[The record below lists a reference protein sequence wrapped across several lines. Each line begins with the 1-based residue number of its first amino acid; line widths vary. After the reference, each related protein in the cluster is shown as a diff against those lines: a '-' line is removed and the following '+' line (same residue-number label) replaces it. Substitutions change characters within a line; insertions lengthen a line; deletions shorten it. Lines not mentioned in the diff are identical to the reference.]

1 MQILQ
6 HPSPT
11 GVVDFKRL
19 IEQAKNE
26 IAQHWRAAI
35 LADTSAP
42 VAEKVA
48 EPLLL
53 DSLPVVLEGIL
64 SSIESQ
70 ESKID
75 AEKISRAARQ
85 KREASERFNIRELV
99 RECHVLR
106 EYIFRYLN
114 ENAALFATFDADG
127 RMAIYRRAGLAMDD
141 AMRETVN
148 AFVEVHTEQLRNLTR
163 LDSLTGLYNHR
174 TFYERLGEELSRAIR
189 YKSPLSI
196 VFMDLDNFKAVNDN
210 RGHQFGDSVLVH
222 WAEWL
227 RAELRQTDIV
237 CRYGGDEFAVILP
250 ETTRADARIMMPRLI
265 DSFKKFGMQE
275 GAPASFGISFGLAA
289 HPEDDGTAKR
299 MVEVADQRLMLN
311 KERNREMLSL
321 SNPQPTADA

>member
-35 LADTSAP
+35 LADTSAQ

-114 ENAALFATFDADG
+114 ENAALFATRRRRHDG
-127 RMAIYRRAGLAMDD
+127 HLPTRR
-141 AMRETVN
+141 
-148 AFVEVHTEQLRNLTR
+148 
-163 LDSLTGLYNHR
+163 S
-174 TFYERLGEELSRAIR
+174 
-189 YKSPLSI
+189 
-196 VFMDLDNFKAVNDN
+196 
-210 RGHQFGDSVLVH
+210 
-222 WAEWL
+222 
-227 RAELRQTDIV
+227 
-237 CRYGGDEFAVILP
+237 RYG
-250 ETTRADARIMMPRLI
+250 
-265 DSFKKFGMQE
+265 
-275 GAPASFGISFGLAA
+275 
-289 HPEDDGTAKR
+289 
-299 MVEVADQRLMLN
+299 
-311 KERNREMLSL
+311 
-321 SNPQPTADA
+321 